1 MLAMGLNKS
10 KCLARLKYGMGLNQ
24 CQGGRFV
31 SPYSGASWAFTKQQ
45 EALRARDDGYQRTK
59 ILPARLWTMVCV

>member
-1 MLAMGLNKS
+1 
-10 KCLARLKYGMGLNQ
+10 MGLNQ

-59 ILPARLWTMVCV
+59 FLPARLWTMVYV